1 MTAEDQPTSRVASD
15 DADLHVSASAHLS
28 AALAKIS
35 NINPRVNAFTDVVE
49 DRAVAMAACI
59 DNKRSA
65 GGKLGRLAGVPFAVK
80 NMIDIAEVRTRAGS
94 KINLDNAPATRD
106 ATLIRRLE
114 SEDAV
119 LVGALNMG
127 EYAYDFTGENWH
139 YGPSRNPH
147 CIDHMSGGSSGGSGA
162 AVAAGLVPVAL
173 GSDTNGSIRV
183 PSAFCGVF
191 GLKPTFG
198 RLSRSGS
205 FPFVGSLDHLGPL
218 AQSVS
223 LLSSAYDVMQG
234 GDRDDP
240 ACVDRTIEPTFDSL
254 SADIRS
260 LRIAVAG
267 GYFSRNAEPEA
278 LQSVRDVADALDAHL
293 TIEIPEAE
301 RARAAAQIITAA
313 EGGSLH
319 LDRLR
324 SRPGDFDPIVRDRL
338 FAAATVPA
346 AWVQNAQRFRWW
358 YQMQVLQLFET
369 VDVIL
374 APTTPCRAPRIGQ
387 KELVLDGKIVPL
399 RPAIGL
405 FTQPISFIG
414 LPVVTV
420 PRWVDYGL
428 PLSVQIITAPWRE
441 DLALRVAFH
450 LEKMGVVRM
459 RKPDTI

>member
-1 MTAEDQPTSRVASD
+1 MRIPYVTLFVAS
-15 DADLHVSASAHLS
+15 L
-28 AALAKIS
+28 AALA
-35 NINPRVNAFTDVVE
+35 P
-49 DRAVAMAACI
+49 AC
-59 DNKRSA
+59 RSA
-65 GGKLGRLAGVPFAVK
+65 PASPAPTQPPNG
-80 NMIDIAEVRTRAGS
+80 EVWLT
-94 KINLDNAPATRD
+94 
-106 ATLIRRLE
+106 E
-114 SEDAV
+114 QQ
-119 LVGALNMG
+119 
-127 EYAYDFTGENWH
+127 
-139 YGPSRNPH
+139 
-147 CIDHMSGGSSGGSGA
+147 
-162 AVAAGLVPVAL
+162 VA
-173 GSDTNGSIRV
+173 
-183 PSAFCGVF
+183 
-191 GLKPTFG
+191 
-198 RLSRSGS
+198 
-205 FPFVGSLDHLGPL
+205 
-218 AQSVS
+218 
-223 LLSSAYDVMQG
+223 
-234 GDRDDP
+234 
-240 ACVDRTIEPTFDSL
+240 
-254 SADIRS
+254 
-260 LRIAVAG
+260 
-267 GYFSRNAEPEA
+267 
-278 LQSVRDVADALDAHL
+278 DAHL